1 MVIKRMKKTEQLKLK
16 KKPIPFNCHATCE
29 RFSYFVQMFEI
40 LEINCAN
47 VWGWWHLIPEPSLN
61 IHSTRQEEG
70 LSHYGTSPLWTSFL
84 ILSLNYFSTKRC
96 YSFFIYND
104 KFRLGP
110 IQPSRQLFTGFND
123 LINTLLLIFKYENYP

>member
-1 MVIKRMKKTEQLKLK
+1 MAIKRMKKIDQLKKTTTFLSIVTLHVRDFHILSKCLK
-16 KKPIPFNCHATCE
+16 SWRLIV
-29 RFSYFVQMFEI
+29 RMFE
-40 LEINCAN
+40 
-47 VWGWWHLIPEPSLN
+47 VGGTWYPSLS
-61 IHSTRQEEG
+61 IHSTWQEDG
-70 LSHYGTSPLWTSFL
+70 LSHYGTSPLWTNFL

>member
-1 MVIKRMKKTEQLKLK
+1 MTIKRMKKIDQLKKTTTFLSIVTLHVRDFHILSKCLKSWRLIVRMFEVGGTWYQNRVWTYIPLDK
-16 KKPIPFNCHATCE
+16 KKV
-29 RFSYFVQMFEI
+29 Y
-40 LEINCAN
+40 
-47 VWGWWHLIPEPSLN
+47 LI
-61 IHSTRQEEG
+61 TARA
-70 LSHYGTSPLWTSFL
+70 LSGQALL